1 MRKIILS
8 FLVLVAMVGTMSA
21 QRVWA
26 YGLGMSQADGTVTF
40 SFTST
45 AAATSATLVFTDVE
59 TGAELGKVA
68 IDQVVKGENVVSLS
82 EADIPCSGVMNWSVE
97 LSGEAIAEMY
107 EVTHDSVDV
116 YHFYLSHG
124 VAINNTPESPHFGK
138 IYVSNP
144 QVGTDGL
151 IEYTSAQTKGI
162 YVFDPLLNLEN
173 VPGEGYSPFEFSL
186 SNSWDAIHRIAVDPK
201 DGTVAFAKWD
211 KEPFSIYAVSPDSL
225 SPDVWWDNVVD
236 LTPELNQPVALCY
249 DHEGTLCVLCFDAKG
264 EKSTI
269 YSIYKVHADGTT
281 EPVFTQ
287 EGWMVSGRSSIA
299 ADGQG
304 GFWVVTKATDNATA
318 TGKLMHVGKDGID
331 FEVWNGSDTL
341 DLPINFNRGQLAYDM
356 QRNILAVGGGGK
368 VTLYHVAYDKESGA
382 PLMEKWIETPMF
394 NPEKPAWNTDGI
406 AFDYAGDMVVMSAS
420 NERFYKFAMPTDNNT
435 CTTPAPKAQVIE
447 KEETAVQMVTTAEQ
461 KTRKVVIDGQMYIV
475 RGGKIYNALGQVK

>member
-26 YGLGMSQADGTVTF
+26 YGLNMESTEDAYTF
-40 SFTST
+40 SFT
-45 AAATSATLVFTDVE
+45 ATNDATGANLVFVDTTGVE
-59 TGAELGKVA
+59 QGKVA
-68 IDQVVKGENVVSLS
+68 LEGVVLGKNTFTLTVDQ
-82 EADIPCSGVMNWSVE
+82 IPGSGLLNWAVE
-97 LSGEAIAEMY
+97 LSGEAIEEMY
-107 EVTHDSVDV
+107 EVTDDAVDAF
-116 YHFYLSHG
+116 HFYLSQG
-124 VAINNTPESPHFGK
+124 VAINNNPESVHFGK
-138 IYVSNP
+138 IYVANP
-144 QVGTDGL
+144 QIGNDGMS
-151 IEYTSAQTKGI
+151 EYTSNQTSGI

-211 KEPFSIYAVSPDSL
+211 IEPFSIYAVSPDSL

-281 EPVFTQ
+281 EAVFTQ

-304 GFWVVTKATDNATA
+304 GFWVVTKATENATA

-341 DLPINFNRGQLAYDM
+341 DLPVNFNRGQLAYDM

-382 PLMEKWIETPMF
+382 PLMEKWTETPMF

-406 AFDYAGDMVVMSAS
+406 AFDYAGDMVVLSAS
-420 NERFYKFAMPTDNNT
+420 NERFYKYAMPTDNNT
-435 CTTPAPKAQVIE
+435 CTTPALKDQVIE
-447 KEETAVQMVTTAEQ
+447 KAETAVQMVTTAEQ

-475 RGGKIYNALGQVK
+475 RGGKTYNALGQEK